1 MAHLQLPQKLEGL
14 RLPYRY
20 KVLYGGRGGTKSWG
34 IAGQLLI
41 DGLSE
46 ALRIV
51 CLREVQN
58 SIKQSVYQL
67 LVDTIDRLGLRYHYD
82 VLEKEIRGKNG
93 TTFTFHGLSTLTADN
108 IKSFEG
114 ADRAWVEEGQTVKKK
129 SWKTLIPTIRKP
141 GSEIWVSFNPDL
153 DTDDTWVRFVENTP
167 PNTLL
172 ININYADN
180 PWPTKELT
188 DEMEHLKRTDFEEY
202 ENVWLGKCRAA
213 AEGAIYK
220 RECQGL
226 KITNLPADPLLKTHT
241 VWDLGFNDATAIIFV
256 QRNLSEIRIVDY
268 IEANH
273 LSIPEHVA
281 NIKEKRYNWG
291 TDYIPWDG
299 AEERYKLTN
308 PDNSPQGMLRKLGR
322 TVVALDKADVE
333 TGIKRARTIFP
344 MCYFDRTNTVRLREC
359 LKRYRRTIPTTTD
372 EPAGPLHD
380 EFSHG
385 ADAFRYLAM
394 VVDRMTNDTGFK
406 KLKYDTRG
414 YL

>member
-1 MAHLQLPQKLEGL
+1 MAHLQLPIKLEGL

-20 KVLYGGRGGTKSWG
+20 KVLWGGRGGTKSWG

-41 DGLSE
+41 DGVTQC
-46 ALRIV
+46 LRIV

-67 LVDTIDRLGLRYHYD
+67 LVDTIERLGLQYHYQIT
-82 VLEKEIRGKNG
+82 EKEIRGANG
-93 TTFTFHGLSTLTADN
+93 TSFTFHGLSTLTADN

-114 ADRAWVEEGQTVKKK
+114 ADRAWVEEGQTVRKK
-129 SWKTLIPTIRKP
+129 SWKVLIPTIRKP

-153 DTDDTWVRFVENTP
+153 DTDDTYVRFVENTP

-180 PWPTKELT
+180 PWPTQELT
-188 DEMEHLKRTDFEEY
+188 DEMNHLKRTDFEEY

-226 KITNLPADPLLKTHT
+226 KIQNLPPDPMLKVHT

-256 QRNLSEIRIVDY
+256 QKNLSEIRIIDY
-268 IEANH
+268 VEENH
-273 LSIPEHVA
+273 LSIPEHL
-281 NIKEKRYNWG
+281 IRLKDKGYNYG
-291 TDYIPWDG
+291 TDFIPWDG

-308 PDNSPQGMLRKLGR
+308 PENSPEGMMRKLKR
-322 TVVALDKADVE
+322 TVQALEQADVE
-333 TGIKRARTIFP
+333 TGIKRARTIFGQ
-344 MCYFDRTNTVRLREC
+344 CYFDRDKTVRLREC
-359 LKRYRRTIPTTTD
+359 LKRYRRAIPISTD
-372 EPAGPLHD
+372 EPAKPLHD

-394 VVDRMTNDTGFK
+394 ALDRMTNDTGFK
-406 KLKYDTRG
+406 KLKYDHRG
-414 YL
+414 IV

>member
-1 MAHLQLPQKLEGL
+1 LQLPQKLEGL

-34 IAGQLLI
+34 IAGQLAI
-41 DGLSE
+41 DGTTKC
-46 ALRIV
+46 LRIV

-67 LVDTIDRLGLRYHYD
+67 LSDTIDRLGLRGHYEILND
-82 VLEKEIRGKNG
+82 QIRGRNG
-93 TTFTFHGLSTLTADN
+93 TTFTFHGLSTLTVDN
-108 IKSFEG
+108 IKSLEG
-114 ADRAWVEEGQTVKKK
+114 ADIAWVEEGQTVKKK
-129 SWKTLIPTIRKP
+129 SWRTLIPTIRKP

-153 DTDDTWVRFVENTP
+153 DTDDTYVRFVENTP

-172 ININYADN
+172 ININYDDN
-180 PWPTKELT
+180 PWPTDELT
-188 DEMEHLKRTDFEEY
+188 AELEHLKKTDFAEY
-202 ENVWLGKCRAA
+202 ENVWLGKCRPA
-213 AEGAIYK
+213 AEGAIYS
-220 RECQGL
+220 RECGQMRVM
-226 KITNLPADPLLKTHT
+226 NLPADPLLKTHT

-268 IEANH
+268 IEENH

-281 NIKEKRYNWG
+281 KLKERGYNWG
-291 TDYIPWDG
+291 TDFIPWDG
-299 AEERYKLTN
+299 AEERFKLTN
-308 PDNSPQGMLRKLGR
+308 PQNSPEGMLRKLGR
-322 TVVALDKADVE
+322 TVQALEKVDVE

-344 MCYFDRTNTVRLREC
+344 MCYFDRTNTARLREC
-359 LKRYRRTIPTTTD
+359 LKRYRRSIPSSTD

-394 VVDRMTNDTGFK
+394 SVDRMTNEEGFK
-406 KLKYDTRG
+406 KLKYNTAG